1 MSQRSIRR
9 ELEYQNALKMQIEEN
24 KRKKEEE
31 KRKEEEMKQRE
42 YDEYVRGAQPGKRQ
56 QQQQENSFSRN
67 SSFHE
72 EGGSQRANHQTDK
85 EDYDSNPP
93 NLRGRK
99 PRPAP
104 PLERD
109 EEEDWRGGKP
119 PAKGGA
125 VGRNN
130 PRGIPRRVGVDDSY
144 DADEGGYGRGA
155 RGPPP
160 RGKIQDDVDVERG
173 RGGERFDG
181 NGKRYVSPEAYDE
194 LSALCD
200 RLLQQQE
207 QLQAEL
213 HQQASI
219 IKELQQK
226 RGPAAAA
233 AAVGKGGVNGRPPL
247 AGRNEDKPRSKSV
260 QQPRPGPTAAAAKK
274 DAGSN
279 LAQQRPSSMYQLS
292 SGSSNGNNNIS
303 NKNGA
308 AGAGGKKGLKVAF
321 GGPVEPTQTRL
332 SQKDKV
338 KEKEKEVP
346 KKRGV
351 PGLALNGEKAIQKVP
366 LGGAKAAVGIGN
378 GRGPV
383 ASDSEPTGRGGFQ
396 QLQQRVNRVS
406 GPVIVSYEDEE
417 NNGGAGLELRGQSRY
432 VPVRDEDYNNYEDN
446 NFLHND
452 QLDHLLAKNRRGKFA

>member
-1 MSQRSIRR
+1 
-9 ELEYQNALKMQIEEN
+9 MQIEEN

-42 YDEYVRGAQPGKRQ
+42 YDEYMRGVQPGKR
-56 QQQQENSFSRN
+56 QQQENSFSRN

-72 EGGSQRANHQTDK
+72 EGGNQRPSHQSEK
-85 EDYDSNPP
+85 EDYENSNPP
-93 NLRGRK
+93 NPRGRK
-99 PRPAP
+99 PRPVP

-144 DADEGGYGRGA
+144 DEEEGGYGRGA

-160 RGKIQDDVDVERG
+160 RGRIQDDIDVERG
-173 RGGERFDG
+173 RGGERVDG
-181 NGKRYVSPEAYDE
+181 NGNRYVSPEAYDE

-219 IKELQQK
+219 IKELQQQ
-226 RGPAAAA
+226 RGPAAAS
-233 AAVGKGGVNGRPPL
+233 KGGMNGRPPL

-260 QQPRPGPTAAAAKK
+260 QQPRAGPTAAAAKK
-274 DAGSN
+274 DAASN

-292 SGSSNGNNNIS
+292 SGSSNSNN

-308 AGAGGKKGLKVAF
+308 AAAGGKKALKVAF
-321 GGPVEPTQTRL
+321 GGPIEPTQTRL
-332 SQKDKV
+332 SQKDKG
-338 KEKEKEVP
+338 KEKEKEAP

-366 LGGAKAAVGIGN
+366 LGGAKAAAGNGN

-383 ASDSEPTGRGGFQ
+383 PGDGEPSGRGGFQ

-432 VPVRDEDYNNYEDN
+432 VPVRDEDYNSYEDN
-446 NFLHND
+446 NVLHND
-452 QLDHLLAKNRRGKFA
+452 QLDNLLAKNRRGRFA